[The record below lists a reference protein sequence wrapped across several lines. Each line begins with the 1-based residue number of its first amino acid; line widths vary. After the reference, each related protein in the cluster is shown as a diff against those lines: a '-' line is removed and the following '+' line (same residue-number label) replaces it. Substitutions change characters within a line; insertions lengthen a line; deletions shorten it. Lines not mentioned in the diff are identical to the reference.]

1 MRSEPQNL
9 SEFELYFLVFKKKAS
24 ENVGKKEITK
34 ETKRENCKSE
44 YFIIVISDKMYIPL
58 SKKIASLLKT
68 NIILNQSAQYQA
80 HFLMTPCYYY
90 ILHSLQESPEV
101 LKLLSH

>member
-34 ETKRENCKSE
+34 E
-44 YFIIVISDKMYIPL
+44 M
-58 SKKIASLLKT
+58 
-68 NIILNQSAQYQA
+68 
-80 HFLMTPCYYY
+80 
-90 ILHSLQESPEV
+90 
-101 LKLLSH
+101 